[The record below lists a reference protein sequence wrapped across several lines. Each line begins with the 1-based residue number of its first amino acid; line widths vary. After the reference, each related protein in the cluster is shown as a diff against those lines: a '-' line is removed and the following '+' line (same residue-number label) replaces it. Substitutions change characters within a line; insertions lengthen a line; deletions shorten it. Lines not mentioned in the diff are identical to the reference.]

1 MQLFVN
7 LRLRRRGDSGGVE
20 ERTVTENVSRGGAR
34 VFTTLPVSD
43 GETVTVA
50 DLEDRVAV
58 EALVRH
64 VYTGPDRVTRLN
76 LEFPDVA
83 GFERLLHAAGAPPL
97 PTGGTP

>member
-1 MQLFVN
+1 M
-7 LRLRRRGDSGGVE
+7 
-20 ERTVTENVSRGGAR
+20 TENVSRGGAR

-50 DLEDRVAV
+50 DLDGKVVV

-76 LEFPDVA
+76 LQFPDAA

-97 PTGGTP
+97 PPGEAS